1 MNKIIIKYKNMTLA
15 ISEENMNNYILNTL
29 I

>member
-1 MNKIIIKYKNMTLA
+1 MNKIIVKYKNITLV

>member
-1 MNKIIIKYKNMTLA
+1 MNKIIVKYKNMALVT
-15 ISEENMNNYILNTL
+15 SEGNMNNYILNTL

>member
-1 MNKIIIKYKNMTLA
+1 MNKMIIKYKNMTLV

>member
-1 MNKIIIKYKNMTLA
+1 MNKMIIKYKNMALV

>member
-1 MNKIIIKYKNMTLA
+1 MNKIIIKYKNMALV
-15 ISEENMNNYILNTL
+15 ISEGNMNNYILNTL

>member
-1 MNKIIIKYKNMTLA
+1 MNKIIIKYKNMTLV
-15 ISEENMNNYILNTL
+15 ISEGNMNNYILNSL

>member
-1 MNKIIIKYKNMTLA
+1 MNKIIIKYKNMTLV

>member
-1 MNKIIIKYKNMTLA
+1 MNKIIVKYKNMTLV